1 MKRGEQGRGRKSSPK
16 HSLSLPDLD
25 QARSAV
31 LDSLPSKE
39 SQRGCRH
46 AAPVAQYAPN
56 GYGLNDMAGNVWQWT
71 SGWYR
76 PDYYQELATA
86 GGVTRNPRGPDS
98 SYDPS
103 EPRATEEGPPRRIV
117 PMHGSVL
124 LAVSSRHAREG
135 RSQHRNQPPWL
146 PVCDDARTVP
156 GAEEMNGSTRMKEPC
171 RPRSTDTENLPAAGY
186 QSHSARRAGV
196 PPRQTRLTS
205 LPAA

>member
-103 EPRATEEGPPRRIV
+103 EPRATE
-117 PMHGSVL
+117 
-124 LAVSSRHAREG
+124 
-135 RSQHRNQPPWL
+135 
-146 PVCDDARTVP
+146 
-156 GAEEMNGSTRMKEPC
+156 
-171 RPRSTDTENLPAAGY
+171 RSTAADRSYARISTARGF
-186 QSHSARRAGV
+186 SSARAGRAKPAPEETTLASGV
-196 PPRQTRLTS
+196 
-205 LPAA
+205 